1 LSPARAC
8 VWTVSSSA
16 SPDSAMKKRRK
27 ILIVRMDRMGDLIL
41 STPAIRAVR
50 RGLPDAYIA
59 VMVRPY
65 NEPVVRNNPD
75 IDEVIVYDKERKEK
89 GIWGNARFAYGLFKK
104 RFDTAV
110 LLHTTNRAVLLSF
123 IAGIKK
129 IIGYDRR
136 LRYLMTDTIP
146 CDKHLGRKHEV
157 EYCLDV
163 VKKLGVDITGASR
176 KPLLV
181 VSEDDERTVDDILR
195 KKGIGPCDRLVV
207 VNPGASCPSRRWKT
221 ERYREVVRR
230 LLQDGFRVAVIGV
243 GAEAEIAAEVL
254 RGLEVRA
261 LNLTG
266 ILSVGETAA
275 LIKRAHLLISNDTGP
290 VHMASALGTAVVV
303 IFGRKD
309 PGLSPVVWGPI
320 GENTI
325 VLHKDAGCVTCL
337 AHNCRNGFKCL
348 DRVAVS
354 DVIDSARRIAREGR

>member
-1 LSPARAC
+1 MP
-8 VWTVSSSA
+8 
-16 SPDSAMKKRRK
+16 
-27 ILIVRMDRMGDLIL
+27 
-41 STPAIRAVR
+41 
-50 RGLPDAYIA
+50 
-59 VMVRPY
+59 
-65 NEPVVRNNPD
+65 
-75 IDEVIVYDKERKEK
+75 
-89 GIWGNARFAYGLFKK
+89 
-104 RFDTAV
+104 
-110 LLHTTNRAVLLSF
+110 
-123 IAGIKK
+123 
-129 IIGYDRR
+129 
-136 LRYLMTDTIP
+136 
-146 CDKHLGRKHEV
+146 
-157 EYCLDV
+157 
-163 VKKLGVDITGASR
+163 TGASR

-325 VLHKDAGCVTCL
+325 VLHAYNCPYHEL
-337 AHNCRNGFKCL
+337 AQEHRAICEMDEEVMRKVLG
-348 DRVAVS
+348 S
-354 DVIDSARRIAREGR
+354 DVSLSACMMDGHRGCSFVVSNYKPAVAA